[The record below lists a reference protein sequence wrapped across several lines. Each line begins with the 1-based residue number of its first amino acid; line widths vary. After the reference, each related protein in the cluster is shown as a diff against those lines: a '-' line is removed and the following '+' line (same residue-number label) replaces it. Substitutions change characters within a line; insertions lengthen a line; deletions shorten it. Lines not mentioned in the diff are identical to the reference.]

1 MTPKVE
7 VVLKNTVESLF
18 NAIGEE
24 RRSPELLA
32 KLERHG
38 LTWPNVPR
46 EVPRAPWNAALRDV
60 AATLFPGDDAETA
73 HFKVGRATMEH
84 LRQTLRG
91 KAQATMARV
100 LGPLRV
106 LEHFRTTLSTGAN
119 FSETRITREGER
131 AVALWIN
138 ETGEQNPGFFAGLLT
153 AAVELTGA
161 QDVQVKLRSTSTT
174 DGVVYAV
181 TWK

>member
-1 MTPKVE
+1 MTNKE
-7 VVLKNTVESLF
+7 VVFKNTVESLF

-24 RRSPELLA
+24 RRTPALLDRLA
-32 KLERHG
+32 THG

-46 EVPRAPWNAALRDV
+46 EVQRTPWNAALRDV
-60 AATLFPGDDAETA
+60 ASTLFPGDDADAA
-73 HFKVGRATMEH
+73 HFKVGRATMDS
-84 LRQTLRG
+84 LRQSLRG

-100 LGPLRV
+100 LGPMRV

-119 FSETRITREGER
+119 FSETRITKEGER

-153 AAVELTGA
+153 AAVELAGA
-161 QDVQVKLRSTSTT
+161 QDVQVKLRSTSPTE
-174 DGVVYAV
+174 GVVYAV